1 MITGTIRNWGA
12 GTKAIE
18 HKQYNSQKD
27 CDEAKEKANRGKNPR
42 DEIGS
47 GGKLFLDCLTENA
60 AQRQY
65 GGGSRKTT
73 TKNTNT
79 AVNTG
84 TKTSV
89 KVGGKYVERTV
100 WNVDGTQC
108 IKNII
113 KNKQGDS
120 KVKYVP
126 CNKRNNG

>member
-12 GTKAIE
+12 GTKGIE
-18 HKQYNSQKD
+18 HRQYNSQKD
-27 CDEAKEKANRGKNPR
+27 CDEAKANANMGSRAN
-42 DEIGS
+42 DERES
-47 GGKLFLDCLTENA
+47 GGSWFLNCLTENA
-60 AQRQY
+60 ARRQS

-73 TKNTNT
+73 TKKTNT

-126 CNKRNNG
+126 CNKRG

>member
-1 MITGTIRNWGA
+1 MTTGTIRNWGA
-12 GTKAIE
+12 GKKGIE
-18 HKQYNSQKD
+18 HRQYNSPND
-27 CDEAKEKANRGKNPR
+27 CDAAMKKANMSSTPMDER
-42 DEIGS
+42 DIGGS
-47 GGKLFLDCLTENA
+47 WFLGCGTANA
-60 AQRQY
+60 ARLQY

-73 TKNTNT
+73 TKKTNT

-108 IKNII
+108 IKHII

-126 CNKRNNG
+126 CNKRG